1 MWINTGRLG
10 YSLRG
15 RRGLSVRVG
24 NTTIRRF
31 ILEERKPFRQDRSA
45 LQPRVYTRITFLF
58 FLTLSSVICINK
70 HVLNFSK
77 VVLLC
82 VAKSL
87 GGVGN

>member
-24 NTTIRRF
+24 NTTIRGLYWKRESSLDKTGAF
-31 ILEERKPFRQDRSA
+31 CNQKFTQELI
-45 LQPRVYTRITFLF
+45 
-58 FLTLSSVICINK
+58 FLTLSSVTCVKK
-70 HVLNFSK
+70 HVVNFTN

>member
-10 YSLRG
+10 YSLCG

-24 NTTIRRF
+24 NTTISRL
-31 ILEERKPFRQDRSA
+31 ILEERKQFRQDRRA
-45 LQPRVYTRITFLF
+45 F

-70 HVLNFSK
+70 HVLNFAK

-87 GGVGN
+87 GDVGN

>member
-24 NTTIRRF
+24 NTTIRRL
-31 ILEERKPFRQDRSA
+31 ILEERKQFRQDRSA
-45 LQPRVYTRITFLF
+45 LQPKVYTRISFNDS
-58 FLTLSSVICINK
+58 SSVICINK
-70 HVLNFSK
+70 HVLNFTN
-77 VVLLC
+77 VALLC

-87 GGVGN
+87 GGVDN